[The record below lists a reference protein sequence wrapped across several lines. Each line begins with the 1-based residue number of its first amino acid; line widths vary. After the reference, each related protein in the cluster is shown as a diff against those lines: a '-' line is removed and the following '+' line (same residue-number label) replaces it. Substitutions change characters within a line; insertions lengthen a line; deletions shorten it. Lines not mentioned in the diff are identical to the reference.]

1 MCQKCV
7 CEGPRPDIFLR
18 KMRRWPTG
26 TREDAP
32 HHSSPGRR
40 KTTARQPLAPG
51 NTGFV
56 TRAGMTSRG
65 GGRGA
70 RTPCCWGRSRARPL
84 RTTPRRLL
92 HALSTRPPRGPEI
105 PWLGIHPERRKSRT
119 RRGACVRTCTAAWL
133 AAEETWKPTIGRRSA
148 MHGRRSRVCDG
159 VERPRGHRAK
169 CERGR
174 QIPCDPPRLR
184 ARLRKRTHDPTAR
197 DSLSR

>member
-1 MCQKCV
+1 MANGRTRRCSASLIAGETQNHS
-7 CEGPRPDIFLR
+7 ETAPRA
-18 KMRRWPTG
+18 W
-26 TREDAP
+26 E
-32 HHSSPGRR
+32 H
-40 KTTARQPLAPG
+40 
-51 NTGFV
+51 GF
-56 TRAGMTSRG
+56 RHTSRDDKPG

-105 PWLGIHPERRKSRT
+105 PWLGIHPERRKART

-133 AAEETWKPTIGRRSA
+133 AAEETWKPTIGRRTA

-159 VERPRGHRAK
+159 GDRPRGHRTK
-169 CERGR
+169 CERER

-184 ARLRKRTHDPTAR
+184 ASLRKRTHDPTAR
-197 DSLSR
+197 NSLSR